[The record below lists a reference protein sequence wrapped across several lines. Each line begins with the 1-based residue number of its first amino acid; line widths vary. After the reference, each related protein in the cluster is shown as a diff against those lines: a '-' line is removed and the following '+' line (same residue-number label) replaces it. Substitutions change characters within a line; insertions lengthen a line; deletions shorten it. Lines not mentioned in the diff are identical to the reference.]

1 MIKASLISSDI
12 NKINDAIADQ
22 MAIFI
27 QRMTTSICGFLL
39 GFYQGWK
46 LTLVIISVSPLIG
59 MGAAVIGLV
68 RYLLI
73 AFHGEILA
81 LRNSRKYK
89 FQSLLLSM
97 AG

>member
-1 MIKASLISSDI
+1 MIKASLVSSDI

-39 GFYQGWK
+39 GFFQGWK

-59 MGAAVIGLV
+59 IGAAIIGLV
-68 RYLLI
+68 RMSSH
-73 AFHGEILA
+73 F
-81 LRNSRKYK
+81 
-89 FQSLLLSM
+89 SLWEGTGSE
-97 AG
+97 A

>member
-1 MIKASLISSDI
+1 MINTSLISSDI

-27 QRMTTSICGFLL
+27 QRMTTSIGGFLL

-59 MGAAVIGLV
+59 IGAAIIGLV
-68 RYLLI
+68 RMSSN
-73 AFHGEILA
+73 FSPGEDIC
-81 LRNSRKYK
+81 SEK
-89 FQSLLLSM
+89 QSEI
-97 AG
+97 